1 MPPSSTSD
9 RETLTMLNEMEHTA
23 ALLSSGCAG
32 CRAIDRRAFLQHTAL
47 AGVAAFLA
55 GCAAGSSTTGP
66 SFTGPLTVTV
76 TDFPALAS
84 VGGIARVDSGGSPV
98 AAVRTGDTQYA
109 AFSLVCPHMGATVGI
124 VGAGFRCPQHGAR
137 FAADG
142 SWVGGQPTSNLRALT
157 TQFDA
162 ASGALTIT

>member
-1 MPPSSTSD
+1 
-9 RETLTMLNEMEHTA
+9 MLNDMEHTTD
-23 ALLSSGCAG
+23 LVSTRCPG
-32 CRAIDRRAFLQHTAL
+32 CRAMDRRAFLEQTAL

-55 GCAAGSSTTGP
+55 GCGAGSNTTGP

-76 TDFPALAS
+76 ADFPALAS
-84 VGGIARVDSGGSPV
+84 VGGIARVDSGGGSPV

-109 AFSLVCPHMGATVGI
+109 AFSLVCPHQGATVGI

-142 SWVGGQPTSNLRALT
+142 SWVGGQRTSNLRALT
-157 TQFDA
+157 AQFDA
-162 ASGALTIT
+162 NSGTLTIA

>member
-1 MPPSSTSD
+1 
-9 RETLTMLNEMEHTA
+9 MLNEMEHSVD
-23 ALLSSGCAG
+23 LLSSHCAG
-32 CRAIDRRAFLQHTAL
+32 CRAIDRRVFLQQTAL

-55 GCAAGSSTTGP
+55 GCAAGSNTTGP

-76 TDFPALAS
+76 ADFPALTS
-84 VGGIARVDSGGSPV
+84 VGGIARVDGGGSPV
-98 AAVRTGDTQYA
+98 AAVRTGETQYA

-142 SWVGGQPTSNLRALT
+142 TWVGGQPTSNLHALT

-162 ASGALTIT
+162 TTGTLTIT